1 MLVLPLLLGSLLATT
16 WIAAPGP
23 ASANHLAYCGHG
35 KSRVHYAGKYNG
47 WYFFSKFIDHHH
59 AGKRGNKHI
68 HIYRVKQC
76 VTWSDVPDCHVDMR
90 WKTVC

>member
-1 MLVLPLLLGSLLATT
+1 MPEVQ
-16 WIAAPGP
+16 
-23 ASANHLAYCGHG
+23 
-35 KSRVHYAGKYNG
+35 RVVA
-47 WYFFSKFIDHHH
+47 FQFIDHHH